1 MPGVSSGNILHRE
14 PWMWGPNTRYVHL
27 GEAEFFAQSIDLV
40 SRAQD
45 EQIPLR
51 ILGAMAVYIHV
62 DHRPETLARYRALER
77 LGPGRPIFTDLDLAG
92 YADRQKDTARFFQ
105 ETMRFKPDF
114 HVNALFSGRRNV
126 FRHPD
131 SLFDVDVFYDLL
143 SFSHDVRF
151 RGSLGGDR
159 LELDFPTISL
169 ADVILEKLQIHH
181 INRKDLVDLYALLS
195 SHDIASGPQPDSA
208 DGAYIAKV
216 LCDEWGFEYD
226 ARSNLQKLRGFSES
240 LAAEN
245 RATSDDGARVMAGI
259 ESIIQFVDHE
269 PKSKEW
275 QRRARK
281 GTSKPWFNEV
291 DEIER

>member
-1 MPGVSSGNILHRE
+1 
-14 PWMWGPNTRYVHL
+14 MWGPDSRYVHL
-27 GEAEFFAQSIDLV
+27 GEAEFCAQSVDLV
-40 SRAQD
+40 RRAQD

-51 ILGAMAVYIHV
+51 ILGAMAVYIHAG
-62 DHRPETLARYRALER
+62 HRPETLTRYRALER
-77 LGPGRPIFTDLDLAG
+77 LGPGRPIFTDLDLVG
-92 YADRQKDTARFFQ
+92 YSDRQKNTARFFQ
-105 ETMRFKPDF
+105 ETMGFKPDF